1 LGEDTQQVLLEMGL
15 TSDQIAE
22 LRSKGIV
29 A

>member
-15 TSDQIAE
+15 TGDQIAE